1 MSFHVYWQDK
11 IASVGQRAGSRWGT
25 TSTDQIEKS
34 S

>member
-1 MSFHVYWQDK
+1 MFTGLTAQDK
-11 IASVGQRAGSRWGT
+11 IASVGQRAGSHWGT